1 MSFYFWNILS
11 LAVAAAGLLYA
22 VNAFKQ
28 IQQKDPGDDLMQK
41 IAKAIQDGGKAFL
54 HAEYKYLGIFVAAV
68 FVALCLGK
76 DDPATNSYLGVKTGV
91 AFLFGALASG
101 TAGYFGMYC
110 ATRSA
115 VRTTQAA
122 KTSLGAALDIF
133 AAHGFGVF
141 GC

>member
-11 LAVAAAGLLYA
+11 LAVAAAGLFYA
-22 VNAFKQ
+22 VSAFKQ
-28 IQQKDPGDDLMQK
+28 IQQKDPGDELMQK

-68 FVALCLGK
+68 FVALCLGE
-76 DDPATNSYLGVKTGV
+76 DNPATGSYLGVKTGV
-91 AFLFGALASG
+91 AFLIGALASG

-115 VRTTQAA
+115 VRTT
-122 KTSLGAALDIF
+122 ALRGF
-133 AAHGFGVF
+133 ATF
-141 GC
+141 